1 MNPFS
6 LFTSVDGRIP
16 RQTFWLGIV
25 AITVIGLPTIGLA
38 AFLGGGTAGAIAN
51 LFFLWCG
58 FALSAKRAQDRGRH
72 YLFIATYFGL
82 LALLTNVSASQ
93 TKMMGRMA
101 AEPSPLLIVLSLLFI
116 AYVIFL
122 FIELGLRRGTIGPN
136 RYGPDPLEQTTR
148 S

>member
-1 MNPFS
+1 MNPFN

-72 YLFIATYFGL
+72 YLFIAAYFGL

-122 FIELGLRRGTIGPN
+122 FIELGLRRGTGQRHGP
-136 RYGPDPLEQTTR
+136 PLEL
-148 S
+148 